1 MSSPDY
7 GSRGSGP
14 ISVEPTPVR
23 ETISVII
30 TAWRR
35 RQFLSE
41 ALASVRIPPGS
52 PIDLVVV
59 SDFHNDDLEREV
71 RSRQGKWV
79 LSREER
85 SGAMVADGIRVAQ
98 GSVIAF
104 LDDDD
109 LFHPLRLEEVRRAF
123 EQDPE
128 LGFFHN
134 SQVTF
139 RDGESPSFPAALPPG
154 RWLRISPER
163 RARSDCE
170 AIWTDGAGYNGSS
183 TVVRRSLFEPSLG
196 EIRDI
201 RKAVPPYLF
210 YRAWSSSVA
219 LVMDSR
225 PLTAVRLHSEN
236 TTPTRFQGRRA
247 RFARL
252 ASIAPD
258 LSADAETILSL
269 LQPGVW
275 DIPLRQMV
283 SMGGIITAS
292 RDAAETSRCLPS
304 AALELL
310 RRRRIW
316 LPRWILLS
324 LALVRLGSRRG
335 ARALFDW
342 LTMKHEG

>member
-1 MSSPDY
+1 MSTPDS
-7 GSRGSGP
+7 GSRGSAP
-14 ISVEPTPVR
+14 MSLEPTPVR

-35 RQFLSE
+35 RKFLSE
-41 ALASVRIPPGS
+41 ALASVRFAPGL
-52 PIDLVVV
+52 PVDLVVV
-59 SDFHNDDLEREV
+59 SDFQNDDLEREV
-71 RSRQGKWV
+71 RNRQGKWV
-79 LSREER
+79 ISREEH
-85 SGAMVADGIRVAQ
+85 SGGMVADGIRAAR
-98 GSVIAF
+98 GSIIAF

-109 LFHPLRLEEVRRAF
+109 LFHPLRLEEARRAF

-139 RDGESPSFPAALPPG
+139 RDGESPSFPATLPPEH
-154 RWLRISPER
+154 WLRIPPER
-163 RARSDCE
+163 RVRSDCE
-170 AIWTDGAGYNGSS
+170 RIWTDGAGYNGSS
-183 TVVRRSLFEPSLG
+183 IVVRRSLFGQRLG
-196 EIRDI
+196 QIRVI

-210 YRAWSSSVA
+210 YRAWTSSMA
-219 LVMDSR
+219 LVIDSR

-247 RFARL
+247 QFARL

-258 LSADAETILSL
+258 LSADAQTILSL
-269 LQPGVW
+269 LRPAVW

-283 SMGGIITAS
+283 SMGAILAAS
-292 RDAAETSRCLPS
+292 RDAAEGSRGLPS

-316 LPRWILLS
+316 LPRWILVF

-335 ARALFDW
+335 ARALFNW
-342 LTMKHEG
+342 LTITA

>member
-71 RSRQGKWV
+71 RIRQGKWV
-79 LSREER
+79 RSREEQ
-85 SGAMVADGIRVAQ
+85 SGAMVADGIRAAQ
-98 GSVIAF
+98 GSIIAL

-139 RDGESPSFPAALPPG
+139 RDRESPSFPTALPSEH
-154 RWLRISPER
+154 WLRIPPER

-170 AIWTDGAGYNGSS
+170 AIWTQGAGYNGSS
-183 TVVRRSLFEPSLG
+183 TVVRRSLLEPSLG

-210 YRAWSSSVA
+210 YRAWISSVA

-225 PLTAVRLHSEN
+225 PLTAVRLHTEN

-283 SMGGIITAS
+283 SMGEILTAS
-292 RDAAETSRCLPS
+292 GDTAESSRCLPN

-342 LTMKHEG
+342 LTMKA